1 MNPFGFALR
10 WLDRR
15 IARAVAEQKAAH
27 DQEVAARVAGDLLL
41 ENKITAQAMRRVG

>member
-15 IARAVAEQKAAH
+15 FLGLRPLLRVLRYFSPGLYLSGKGV
-27 DQEVAARVAGDLLL
+27 EVL
-41 ENKITAQAMRRVG
+41 